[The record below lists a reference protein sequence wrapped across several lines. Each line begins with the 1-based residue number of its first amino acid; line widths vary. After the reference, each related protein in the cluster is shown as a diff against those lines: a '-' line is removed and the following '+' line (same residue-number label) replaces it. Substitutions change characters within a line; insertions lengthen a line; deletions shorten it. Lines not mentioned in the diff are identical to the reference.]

1 MKGLPTNFNWVEY
14 LNLNPD
20 VKRVFNNEQGAINHY
35 LKYGRFENRK
45 YYLEVQIL
53 KDEITDEKELIQ
65 NNTNDVTV
73 ILENIE
79 TENITPIQIEDNEK
93 IDDNVEI
100 KVTKKRER
108 RNK

>member
-45 YYLEVQIL
+45 YCIEKPIL
-53 KDEITDEKELIQ
+53 NDEITDEKELIQ

>member
-14 LNLNPD
+14 LKLNPD

-45 YYLEVQIL
+45 YCIEKPIL
-53 KDEITDEKELIQ
+53 NNEITDEKELIQ

-79 TENITPIQIEDNEK
+79 TEIITPIQIEDNEK

-100 KVTKKRER
+100 KVTKKKR
-108 RNK
+108 KKK

>member
-14 LNLNPD
+14 LKLNPD

-45 YYLEVQIL
+45 YCIEKPIL
-53 KDEITDEKELIQ
+53 NNEIIDEKELIQ

-79 TENITPIQIEDNEK
+79 TEIITPIQIEDNEK

-100 KVTKKRER
+100 KVIKKKR
-108 RNK
+108 KKK

>member
-45 YYLEVQIL
+45 YCIEKPIL
-53 KDEITDEKELIQ
+53 NDEITDEKELIQ

-73 ILENIE
+73 ILENNE

-100 KVTKKRER
+100 KVTKKKR
-108 RNK
+108 KKK

>member
-14 LNLNPD
+14 LILNPD

-45 YYLEVQIL
+45 YCIEKPIL
-53 KDEITDEKELIQ
+53 TDEITDEKELIQ

-93 IDDNVEI
+93 KDDNFEI
-100 KVTKKRER
+100 KLAKKKR
-108 RNK
+108 KKK

>member
-20 VKRVFNNEQGAINHY
+20 VKRVFKTEQGAINHY

-45 YYLEVQIL
+45 YYLEKPIL
-53 KDEITDEKELIQ
+53 NDEITDEKELIQ

-73 ILENIE
+73 ILEILKQKLS
-79 TENITPIQIEDNEK
+79 PLFK
-93 IDDNVEI
+93 
-100 KVTKKRER
+100 
-108 RNK
+108 

>member
-1 MKGLPTNFNWVEY
+1 MKGLPTKFNWVEY

-45 YYLEVQIL
+45 YCIEKPIL
-53 KDEITDEKELIQ
+53 NDEITDEKELIQ

-100 KVTKKRER
+100 KVTKKKR
-108 RNK
+108 KKK

>member
-14 LNLNPD
+14 LKLNPD

-65 NNTNDVTV
+65 NNVNDVTV

-79 TENITPIQIEDNEK
+79 TETITPVETDE
-93 IDDNVEI
+93 NVEI
-100 KVTKKRER
+100 KVLKKKR
-108 RNK
+108 KKK

>member
-1 MKGLPTNFNWVEY
+1 MISTF
-14 LNLNPD
+14 
-20 VKRVFNNEQGAINHY
+20 
-35 LKYGRFENRK
+35 
-45 YYLEVQIL
+45 
-53 KDEITDEKELIQ
+53 EKELIQ

-100 KVTKKRER
+100 KVTKKKR
-108 RNK
+108 KKK

>member
-14 LNLNPD
+14 LKLNPD

-45 YYLEVQIL
+45 YCIEKPIL
-53 KDEITDEKELIQ
+53 NNEITDEKELIQ

-79 TENITPIQIEDNEK
+79 TEIITPIQIEDNEK
-93 IDDNVEI
+93 KDDNVEI
-100 KVTKKRER
+100 KVIKKKR
-108 RNK
+108 KKK

>member
-65 NNTNDVTV
+65 NNVNDVTV

-79 TENITPIQIEDNEK
+79 TETITPVETDE
-93 IDDNVEI
+93 NVEI
-100 KVTKKRER
+100 KVLKKKR
-108 RNK
+108 KKK